1 MDCQQL
7 DCRSL
12 KPYAREIMNPLNQF
26 TPGPWRLGL
35 QPGPIIYGPLGEQI
49 AGLRGSSLGYEET
62 VANARLIAAAPDLLL
77 ALERL
82 IHPMADDE
90 DLSYARDC
98 IANARGK

>member
-1 MDCQQL
+1 M
-7 DCRSL
+7 
-12 KPYAREIMNPLNQF
+12 KTPH
-26 TPGPWRLGL
+26 TPGPWRQTG
-35 QPGPIIYGPLGEQI
+35 INVR
-49 AGLRGSSLGYEET
+49 AGDALICWATNHHANAET
-62 VANARLIAAAPDLLL
+62 PESEKLANARLIASAPDLLL